1 MPGRHYGRLLYL
13 VLVFTALQRMTKETD
28 VTKPPQLR
36 PKQVVTL
43 SLKHSKIQATFD
55 RNVMGDWWV
64 QSSAGNVALIEF
76 ATQLH
81 VSFVHDM
88 YVYSGLAK
96 VLSISPR
103 EERVILAAPTRLKA
117 RPMRKYHRVKTH
129 LPSSIVTMSVGD
141 EESQYMVRDD
151 GCLLDIC
158 EGGALLG
165 SNKQLP
171 KAPRRIMVLFSL
183 DPNDEYNEGLQI
195 YIPGTIVREA
205 KEVKEHEYPFYYG
218 VEFDNLIPTF
228 RVMLLHF
235 IELNGRVLKR
245 FAKSPR

>member
-1 MPGRHYGRLLYL
+1 M
-13 VLVFTALQRMTKETD
+13 ANESD
-28 VTKPPQLR
+28 VTKMPQLR
-36 PKQVVTL
+36 QKQVVTL

-55 RNVMGDWWV
+55 RSVMGDWWV

-81 VSFVHDM
+81 ISFVHDLN
-88 YVYSGLAK
+88 VYSGLAK

-117 RPMRKYHRVKTH
+117 RPMRKYARIKAR
-129 LPSSIVTMSVGD
+129 LPSSIVAMSVGD
-141 EESQYMVRDD
+141 EASTYMMRDE
-151 GCLLDIC
+151 GCLLDLS

-165 SNKQLP
+165 SNKPLP
-171 KAPRRIMVLFSL
+171 KTPRKVMLLFSL
-183 DPNDEYNEGLQI
+183 DPNDPYNTGLQI

-205 KEVKEHEYPFYYG
+205 KEVKDQEYPYYYG
-218 VEFDNLIPTF
+218 IEFNGVIPTF

-235 IELNGRVLKR
+235 IELNGKLLKR
-245 FAKSPR
+245 YAQSR

>member
-1 MPGRHYGRLLYL
+1 M
-13 VLVFTALQRMTKETD
+13 AKEID
-28 VTKPPQLR
+28 VTHMPVLR
-36 PKQVVTL
+36 KKQVVTL

-81 VSFVHDM
+81 ISFVHEM
-88 YVYSGLAK
+88 HVYSGLAK

-103 EERVILAAPTRLKA
+103 EERVILAQPTRLKS
-117 RPMRKYHRVKTH
+117 RPMRKYNRVKTR
-129 LPSSIVTMSVGD
+129 LPSSIVAMSAGG
-141 EESQYMVRDD
+141 ETSNYMIRDD
-151 GCLLDIC
+151 GCLLDLC

-165 SNKQLP
+165 SNNPLP
-171 KAPRRIMVLFSL
+171 KMPRKVMLLFSL
-183 DPNDEYNEGLQI
+183 DANDPYNTGLQV

-205 KEVKEHEYPFYYG
+205 KEIKNPEFSHYYG
-218 VEFDNLIPTF
+218 VEFDNVLPTF

-235 IELNGRVLKR
+235 IELNGKLLKR
-245 FAKSPR
+245 FSNSH